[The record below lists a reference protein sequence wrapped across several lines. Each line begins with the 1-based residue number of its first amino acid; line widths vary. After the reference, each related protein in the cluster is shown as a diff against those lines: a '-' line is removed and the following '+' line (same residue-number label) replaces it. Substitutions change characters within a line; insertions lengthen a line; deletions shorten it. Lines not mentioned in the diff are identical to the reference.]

1 MISYLER
8 IQYSLIYMLYKT
20 RYYKSGRGYIYRAN
34 QIISIISSIIV
45 SLLVYVLARMELPGA
60 IIGMLFLS
68 VAFLLFFLLEKNVTK
83 TKLFKY
89 RKTYPRNKKYLLP
102 FFLMTIIGILLL
114 GAIYFIKKIE

>member
-1 MISYLER
+1 
-8 IQYSLIYMLYKT
+8 MLYKT